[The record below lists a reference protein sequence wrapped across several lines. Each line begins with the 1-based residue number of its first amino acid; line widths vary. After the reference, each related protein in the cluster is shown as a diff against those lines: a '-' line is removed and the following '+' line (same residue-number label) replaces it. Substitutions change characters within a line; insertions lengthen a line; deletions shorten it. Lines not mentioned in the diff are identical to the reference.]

1 MAVFR
6 VEKNKDYTVM
16 CNHHLRNRDLS
27 LKAKGLLSQMLS
39 LPDNWDYTLKGLSLI
54 NRENVCAIRTAVQE
68 LEAAG
73 YIVRRQGRDGKGKMA
88 ANVYT
93 IYEQPQQ
100 PNQPLCD
107 FPTTDNPTTGKPIT
121 GKPSAE
127 NRTQL
132 NTNRKNKK
140 ESITDLSTINQ
151 SIYPTAPPDGMDGID
166 KKNEMDAYEEI
177 VKENIEYDILCERFG
192 RERMDEV
199 VELILETVCVK
210 RPYFRICGQDYPGEV
225 VKSRMLKLGSQH
237 IEYVFGCI
245 DSNTTKVRN
254 IKSYMLTT
262 LYNAP
267 ATIDHYY
274 RAEVN
279 HDLYGADDL

>member
-6 VEKNKDYTVM
+6 VEKNRDYTVM

-39 LPDNWDYTLKGLSLI
+39 LPDNWDYTLKGLALI
-54 NRENVCAIRTAVQE
+54 NRENVSAIRTAVNE
-68 LEAAG
+68 LETAG
-73 YIVRRQGRDGKGKMA
+73 YVVRRQGRDDKGKMA
-88 ANVYT
+88 ANIYT
-93 IYEQPQQ
+93 IYEQPQE

-107 FPTTDNPTTGKPIT
+107 FPTTDNPTMEKPISGKPT
-121 GKPSAE
+121 SE
-127 NRTQL
+127 NQTQL
-132 NTNRKNKK
+132 NTNRKNKEK
-140 ESITDLSTINQ
+140 LNTDLSSIYQ
-151 SIYPTAPPDGMDGID
+151 SIYPTATPPDRMDRID
-166 KKNEMDAYEEI
+166 NAINAYENLI
-177 VKENIEYDILCERFG
+177 KENIEYDILCERYG

-199 VELILETVCVK
+199 VELMLETVCIK

-237 IEYVFGCI
+237 IEYVFDCI
-245 DSNTTKVRN
+245 DRNTTKVRN

-279 HDLYGADDL
+279 HDLYSADDP